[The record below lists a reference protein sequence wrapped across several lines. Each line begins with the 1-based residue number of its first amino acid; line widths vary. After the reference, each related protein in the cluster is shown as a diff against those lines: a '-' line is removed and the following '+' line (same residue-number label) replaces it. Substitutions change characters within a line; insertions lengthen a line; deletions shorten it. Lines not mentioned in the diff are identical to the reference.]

1 MDNTFKIHQILK
13 SKPKKEEKPLSIIC
27 EDFVSSCCTLN
38 HNQFFIGL
46 KNGKLIKWCIENE
59 NEINEGNYKILF
71 NKQIQAH
78 KKSINVIE
86 INYRLGV
93 IITAG
98 EDNYV
103 FIRKLYDFELLTP
116 IKIKSKYIITM
127 AKISPM
133 NFLYIMCFNKK
144 KKNNKSIIL
153 GYTVN
158 GLFFAKSKYGY
169 FDSLDFTKNGNIVTF
184 SSKKEI
190 EILSGNELKN
200 IIVNKEDKEMN
211 EIQKKIFGAS
221 WIKYNYFFRKYEK
234 EQIVNKIITFSIF
247 DKNRGVNL
255 IESLDVSK
263 IKYFD

>member
-1 MDNTFKIHQILK
+1 MDNSFKIHQILK

-38 HNQFFIGL
+38 QNQFLIGL

-133 NFLYIMCFNKK
+133 NFLYIICFNKK
-144 KKNNKSIIL
+144 KKKNIIL
-153 GYTVN
+153 GYTIN

-211 EIQKKIFGAS
+211 EIKKKYLVHHGLNIIIFLENM
-221 WIKYNYFFRKYEK
+221 KK
-234 EQIVNKIITFSIF
+234 
-247 DKNRGVNL
+247 
-255 IESLDVSK
+255 SK
-263 IKYFD
+263 L